1 MIDVSAVRNLFPI
14 LNQKINNHDLIYL
27 DNGATTQK
35 PNSVTKSIEDYYKK
49 VNSNV
54 HRGAHYLSNLST
66 EKYEQ
71 TREKIKNFIGAKKTC
86 EIILTKGTTDSIN
99 LIANTFGSNI
109 NEGDEVIISEMEHHS
124 NIVPWQICCDKN
136 KAVLKVVPI
145 LNSGEIDFDK
155 FQSLLSKK
163 TKLVSISHVSNVL
176 GTINPIKKIIDLAHK
191 FKAKVF
197 IDGAQAASHIKLDVQ
212 KLNVDFYCFSAHK
225 LYGPTGVGVL
235 YGKESILNEL
245 EPYQGG
251 GEMIKSVDFNKTT
264 YADLPHKF
272 EAGTPNIAGVVSFSK
287 SIDFLE
293 SVGLDNIKSHQEK
306 LLQYA
311 TKKLLEIKDVIIYG
325 PKHQKAAIISFN
337 IKNVHPYDVGVL
349 LDKMG
354 IAIRTGHHCAQPLMK
369 KYNIPGTIRLSFAV
383 YNTTKEIDLCIDA
396 IKKSKKMLT

>member
-35 PNSVTKSIEDYYKK
+35 PNSVTNSIEDYYKK

-163 TKLVSISHVSNVL
+163 QN
-176 GTINPIKKIIDLAHK
+176 
-191 FKAKVF
+191 
-197 IDGAQAASHIKLDVQ
+197 
-212 KLNVDFYCFSAHK
+212 
-225 LYGPTGVGVL
+225 
-235 YGKESILNEL
+235 
-245 EPYQGG
+245 
-251 GEMIKSVDFNKTT
+251 
-264 YADLPHKF
+264 
-272 EAGTPNIAGVVSFSK
+272 
-287 SIDFLE
+287 
-293 SVGLDNIKSHQEK
+293 
-306 LLQYA
+306 
-311 TKKLLEIKDVIIYG
+311 
-325 PKHQKAAIISFN
+325 
-337 IKNVHPYDVGVL
+337 
-349 LDKMG
+349 
-354 IAIRTGHHCAQPLMK
+354 
-369 KYNIPGTIRLSFAV
+369 
-383 YNTTKEIDLCIDA
+383 
-396 IKKSKKMLT
+396 

>member
-99 LIANTFGSNI
+99 LIANTFGGNL

-124 NIVPWQICCDKN
+124 NIVPWQILCEKTGS
-136 KAVLKVVPI
+136 KLKVLPMNDI
-145 LNSGEIDFDK
+145 GELELDK
-155 FQSLLSKK
+155 FDELLNEN
-163 TKLVSISHVSNVL
+163 TKLVFVNHVSNAL
-176 GTINPIKKIIDLAHK
+176 GTINPISEIISKAHK
-191 FKAKVF
+191 YGAKVL
-197 IDGAQAASHIKLDVQ
+197 IDGAQASAHFKIDLQNLDVDYY
-212 KLNVDFYCFSAHK
+212 VTSAHK
-225 LYGPTGVGVL
+225 LCGPTGVGML
-235 YGKESILNEL
+235 YGKKEL
-245 EPYQGG
+245 LEMLPPYQGG
-251 GEMIKSVDFNKTT
+251 GEMIDQVTFEKTT

-272 EAGTPNIAGVVSFSK
+272 EAGTPNIAGCIAFGAAIDYIN
-287 SIDFLE
+287 SI
-293 SVGLDNIKSHQEK
+293 GLDKINSYENH

-311 TKKLLEIKDVIIYG
+311 TDKLNSIENIKIYG
-325 PKHQKAAIISFN
+325 ESDNKTSVISFN
-337 IKNVHPYDVGVL
+337 VKGIHPYDIGSI

-354 IAIRTGHHCAQPLMK
+354 IAVRTGQHCAQPIMDFFK
-369 KYNIPGTIRLSFAV
+369 ITGTLRISFAF
-383 YNTTKEIDLCIDA
+383 YNTEKEIDFLIDTLKKA
-396 IKKSKKMLT
+396 IKILS

>member
-99 LIANTFGSNI
+99 LIANSFGSNI

-124 NIVPWQICCDKN
+124 NIVPWQILCEKTGS
-136 KAVLKVVPI
+136 KLKVLPMNDI
-145 LNSGEIDFDK
+145 GELELDK
-155 FQSLLSKK
+155 FDELLNEN
-163 TKLVSISHVSNVL
+163 TKLVFVNHVSNAL
-176 GTINPIKKIIDLAHK
+176 GTINPISEIISKAHK
-191 FKAKVF
+191 YGAKVL
-197 IDGAQAASHIKLDVQ
+197 IDGAQASAHFKIDLQNLDVDYY
-212 KLNVDFYCFSAHK
+212 VTSAHK
-225 LYGPTGVGVL
+225 LCGPTGVGML
-235 YGKESILNEL
+235 YGKKEL
-245 EPYQGG
+245 LEMLPPYQGG
-251 GEMIKSVDFNKTT
+251 GEMIDQVTFEKTT

-272 EAGTPNIAGVVSFSK
+272 EAGTPNIAGCIAFGAAIDYIN
-287 SIDFLE
+287 SI
-293 SVGLDNIKSHQEK
+293 GLDNINSYENH

-311 TKKLLEIKDVIIYG
+311 TEKLNSIENVKIYG
-325 PKHQKAAIISFN
+325 ESDNKTSVISFN
-337 IKNVHPYDVGVL
+337 VKGIHPYDIGSI

-354 IAIRTGHHCAQPLMK
+354 IAVRTGQHCAQPIMDFFK
-369 KYNIPGTIRLSFAV
+369 ITGTLRISFAF
-383 YNTTKEIDLCIDA
+383 YNTEKEIDFLIDTLKKA
-396 IKKSKKMLT
+396 IKILS

>member
-191 FKAKVF
+191 FNAKVF